1 MTGID
6 VIIGIVGLGF
16 VAMLGIIVWHIFEDI
31 LWNIVNLINAILTTQ
46 KTGNVE
52 VRAIRKIKP
61 EEDHNS
67 TMVVEI
73 FAH

>member
-61 EEDHNS
+61 EEDQNS